1 MVFRLLAL
9 DVDGTIL
16 RSNHRLDKKLKE
28 TIEYV
33 KRKGVYVTLATR
45 RHFASAKKI
54 AKALKLDSMIIT
66 HNGAF
71 VAKEIDDAWIESRIS
86 PEDVSAITKLLESCQ
101 CHVRIKHERFSLA
114 NRVRKNQEL
123 IAQMTIGDPL
133 FYPIHFSDELHEYVN
148 ASPVSPLQIE
158 ALFNSE
164 EEAIALKEE
173 IIKRFPDVKANL
185 YDGKRMEI
193 VERKVSKG
201 WALLKLADQLQIDKK
216 EIVAVGDSI
225 ADIDMLKIAGL
236 GVAMGN
242 APQEVK
248 ECADWITRS
257 NDQNGVEY
265 MAKEVFRKQLRVE
278 IRSL

>member
-1 MVFRLLAL
+1 VVYRLLAL

-16 RSNHRLDKKLKE
+16 RSNHRIDKKLKE

-45 RHFASAKKI
+45 RHFTSAKKI
-54 AKALKLDSMIIT
+54 AKALKLDSMLIT

-71 VAKEIDDAWIESRIS
+71 ISKDVDEPWVESRIS

-101 CHVRIKHERFSLA
+101 CHIRIKHERFSLA
-114 NRVRKNQEL
+114 NRVKKNQEL

-158 ALFNSE
+158 AFMNSE
-164 EEAIALKEE
+164 EEANALKEE
-173 IIKRFPDVKANL
+173 VLKRFPKVDVNL

-193 VERKVSKG
+193 VKRNVSKG
-201 WALLKLADQLQIDKK
+201 RALLKLADRLQIDKK

-225 ADIDMLKIAGL
+225 ADVDMLKIAGL

-242 APQEVK
+242 APSEVK
-248 ECADWITRS
+248 KCADWITRS

-265 MAKEVFRKQLRVE
+265 MAKEVFRKQLRVQ

>member
-1 MVFRLLAL
+1 MVYRLLTL

-28 TIEYV
+28 AIEYV

-54 AKALKLDSMIIT
+54 AKALKLDSMLIT

-71 VAKEIDDAWIESRIS
+71 VSKDVDEPWLEHRIS
-86 PEDVSAITKLLESCQ
+86 PDDVAGITKLLESCQ
-101 CHVRIKHERFSLA
+101 CHVRIKHERFSLV
-114 NRVRKNQEL
+114 NRVKKNQEL

-158 ALFNSE
+158 AFFHSE
-164 EEAIALKEE
+164 EEANALKEE
-173 IIKRFPDVKANL
+173 VLKRFPAVDVYI

-193 VERKVSKG
+193 VKRNVSKG
-201 WALLKLADQLQIDKK
+201 RALLKLADRLQIDKK
-216 EIVAVGDSI
+216 EIVAVGDSV
-225 ADIDMLKIAGL
+225 ADIDMLKNAGL

-242 APQEVK
+242 APSEVK

-265 MAKEVFRKQLRVE
+265 MAKEIFRKQLRVQL
-278 IRSL
+278 RSF